1 MGASHSVELNA
12 DVPCPSQPGTN
23 CIATEPL
30 DVLPTPVT
38 AEEAYEETKALMRYP
53 LDPLTEGMLK
63 HFECKDIDDK
73 TFVLKVILDGQ
84 KLDKVGFGKGDGTDR
99 MRMWKKV
106 VCDDAGL
113 KLVVE
118 DYVSEATMGSWVD
131 EASDKEVCNTCTLLV
146 EKSPPRL
153 LFIFDD
159 KDGKRMSDAP
169 VRDALYQWSDM
180 IVGGVQ
186 AFKNSKV
193 KVTGDADSSTDP
205 GKKSMLT
212 GPMDDHVTYDK
223 FWAQHLK
230 YCKDFVRN
238 LPGAQCEDISED
250 EFKGTLV
257 LDPAKPTEVSTHTVR
272 AAKSESKVTWTIE
285 HDGKVMTEMHRIV
298 HQSPLVL
305 EGWDVDSTGARI
317 AGKSKAKEL
326 QKAVNEII
334 VKANSWFG

>member
-1 MGASHSVELNA
+1 MQ
-12 DVPCPSQPGTN
+12 PS
-23 CIATEPL
+23 
-30 DVLPTPVT
+30 
-38 AEEAYEETKALMRYP
+38 K
-53 LDPLTEGMLK
+53 
-63 HFECKDIDDK
+63 
-73 TFVLKVILDGQ
+73 
-84 KLDKVGFGKGDGTDR
+84 
-99 MRMWKKV
+99 
-106 VCDDAGL
+106 DAGL

-238 LPGAQCEDISED
+238 AFALVGAPLFVSSGLDH
-250 EFKGTLV
+250 GTGNMC
-257 LDPAKPTEVSTHTVR
+257 R
-272 AAKSESKVTWTIE
+272 AWFCARSC
-285 HDGKVMTEMHRIV
+285 
-298 HQSPLVL
+298 LF
-305 EGWDVDSTGARI
+305 TGAP
-317 AGKSKAKEL
+317 KL
-326 QKAVNEII
+326 TP
-334 VKANSWFG
+334 